1 MLRAIVLGMST
12 AGLQRILVPTDLSD
26 FAAGAIRWAA
36 FFQRRLGGRITVLYA
51 NQPWVPF
58 DIVEGPAAYVLQ
70 TSVEFRDRL
79 TRDLAEWVE
88 RYLPDAGDAIETR
101 IVDNAPAQAILDTA
115 ESIDA
120 DLIVMGTHGRTGWRR
135 ALLGSVT
142 EKVVHHTDRAVLCI
156 PPDATPSIGKILCPV
171 NFTEVARVALEE
183 ACALAA
189 TFDAELLVVHVADAL
204 GDGPDV
210 EGEFTAWIDPSVRD
224 RCRYTHLLAVGHAAE
239 ETIRLAHESRA
250 DLIVLGSQHKR
261 FADAS
266 VIGATTERVVRFAKR
281 GVWVVVAPAT

>member
-1 MLRAIVLGMST
+1 MST
-12 AGLQRILVPTDLSD
+12 ASLQHILVPTDLSN
-26 FAAGAIRWAA
+26 FATGALKWAA
-36 FFQRRLGGRITVLYA
+36 LFQRRLGGRLTVVYA

-58 DIVEGPAAYVLQ
+58 DVIEGPAAYTLQ
-70 TSVEFRDRL
+70 TSAEFRERIA
-79 TRDLAEWVE
+79 RDLRAYVE
-88 RYLPDAGDAIETR
+88 RHIPDAGDAVETR

-115 ESIDA
+115 ESVDA

-135 ALLGSVT
+135 ALLGSVA

-156 PPDATPSIGKILCPV
+156 PPGATPSIGKILCPV

-189 TFDAELLVVHVADAL
+189 TFDAELLIVHVTDPGGAASDI
-204 GDGPDV
+204 
-210 EGEFTAWIDPSVRD
+210 EGEFAAWIDPHVRD
-224 RCRYTHLLAVGHAAE
+224 RCRYAHVVTSGNAAE
-239 ETIRLAHESRA
+239 ETIGLANDTHA
-250 DLIVLGSQHKR
+250 DLLVLGSQHKR

-281 GVWVVVAPAT
+281 PVWVVSADGRS

>member
-1 MLRAIVLGMST
+1 MST
-12 AGLQRILVPTDLSD
+12 TSLQRILVPTDLSD
-26 FAAGAIRWAA
+26 FAAGAIRWATLL
-36 FFQRRLGGRITVLYA
+36 QRRLGGRITVLYA
-51 NQPWVPF
+51 NQPYVPF
-58 DIVEGPAAYVLQ
+58 DIMEGPAAYALQ

-88 RYLPDAGDAIETR
+88 RYLPEGGDTVETR
-101 IVDNAPAQAILDTA
+101 IVDQAPAQAILETA
-115 ESIDA
+115 EAIDA

-135 ALLGSVT
+135 TLLGSVA

-189 TFDAELLVVHVADAL
+189 IFDAELLLVHVTDP
-204 GDGPDV
+204 GDRAADV
-210 EGEFTAWIDPSVRD
+210 EGEFSAWIDPYVRT
-224 RCRYTHLLAVGHAAE
+224 RCRYAHVVATGNAAE
-239 ETIRLAHESRA
+239 ETIRIANEAHT

-281 GVWVVVAPAT
+281 AVWVVVAAI

>member
-1 MLRAIVLGMST
+1 MST
-12 AGLQRILVPTDLSD
+12 TSLERILVPTDLSD
-26 FAAGAIRWAA
+26 FAAASLDWAA
-36 FFQRRLGGRITVLYA
+36 LFQRRLGGRLTVLHA

-58 DIVEGPAAYVLQ
+58 DIMEGPAAYALQ

-88 RYLPDAGDAIETR
+88 RYLPDAGDAVETR
-101 IVDNAPAQAILDTA
+101 IVDDAPARAILETA
-115 ESIDA
+115 EALDA

-135 ALLGSVT
+135 ALLGSVA

-156 PPDATPSIGKILCPV
+156 PPGATPSIGKILCPV

-189 TFDAELLVVHVADAL
+189 TFDAELLIVHVTDPGDAAS
-204 GDGPDV
+204 DV
-210 EGEFTAWIDPSVRD
+210 EGEFAAWIDPHVRT
-224 RCRYTHLLAVGHAAE
+224 RCRYAHIVASGNAAE
-239 ETIRLAHESRA
+239 ETIRLANETHA

-281 GVWVVVAPAT
+281 AVWVVVA

>member
-1 MLRAIVLGMST
+1 MSAT
-12 AGLQRILVPTDLSD
+12 SLQRILVPTDLSD

-36 FFQRRLGGRITVLYA
+36 LLQRRLGGRITVLYA
-51 NQPWVPF
+51 NQPYVPF
-58 DIVEGPAAYVLQ
+58 DIMEGPAAYALQ
-70 TSVEFRDRL
+70 TSAEFRDRL
-79 TRDLAEWVE
+79 ARDLAEWVE
-88 RYLPDAGDAIETR
+88 RYLPEGGDAVESR
-101 IVDNAPAQAILDTA
+101 IVDQAPAQAILETA
-115 ESIDA
+115 DAIDA
-120 DLIVMGTHGRTGWRR
+120 DLIVMGTHGRTGWRP
-135 ALLGSVT
+135 ALLGSVA

-189 TFDAELLVVHVADAL
+189 TFDAELLIVHVTDTTDRASDI
-204 GDGPDV
+204 
-210 EGEFTAWIDPSVRD
+210 EGEFAAWIDPYVRT
-224 RCRYTHLLAVGHAAE
+224 RCRYAHVVASGNAAE
-239 ETIRLAHESRA
+239 ETIRIANEAHA

-281 GVWVVVAPAT
+281 AVWVVVAPAA

>member
-1 MLRAIVLGMST
+1 MST
-12 AGLQRILVPTDLSD
+12 TSLQRILVPTDLSD

-36 FFQRRLGGRITVLYA
+36 LLQRRLGGRITFLYA
-51 NQPWVPF
+51 NQRWVPF
-58 DIVEGPAAYVLQ
+58 DVMEGPAAYALQ

-88 RYLPDAGDAIETR
+88 RYLPDAGDAVESR
-101 IVDNAPAQAILDTA
+101 IVDQAPAQAILETA
-115 ESIDA
+115 EAIDA

-135 ALLGSVT
+135 ALLGSVA

-171 NFTEVARVALEE
+171 NFTEVARAALEE

-189 TFDAELLVVHVADAL
+189 TFDAELLVVHVTDRDDAPS
-204 GDGPDV
+204 DI
-210 EGEFTAWIDPSVRD
+210 EGEFAAWIDPHVRT
-224 RCRYTHLLAVGHAAE
+224 RCRYAHVVASGNAAE
-239 ETIRLAHESRA
+239 ETIRMANEAHA

-281 GVWVVVAPAT
+281 AVWVVVGTDRF

>member
-1 MLRAIVLGMST
+1 MST
-12 AGLQRILVPTDLSD
+12 TSLQRILVPTDLSD

-36 FFQRRLGGRITVLYA
+36 LLQRRLGGRITVLSA
-51 NQPWVPF
+51 NQPYVPF
-58 DIVEGPAAYVLQ
+58 DIMEGPAAYALQ

-88 RYLPDAGDAIETR
+88 RYLPEGGAAVETR
-101 IVDNAPAQAILDTA
+101 IVDHAPAQAILETA
-115 ESIDA
+115 DAIDA

-135 ALLGSVT
+135 ALLGSVA

-171 NFTEVARVALEE
+171 NFTEVARIALEE

-189 TFDAELLVVHVADAL
+189 TFDAELLLVHVTDPGDAAADI
-204 GDGPDV
+204 
-210 EGEFTAWIDPSVRD
+210 EGEFAAWIDPHVRT
-224 RCRYTHLLAVGHAAE
+224 RCRYAHVVASGNAAE
-239 ETIRLAHESRA
+239 ETIRIANDAHA

-281 GVWVVVAPAT
+281 AVWVVVAPTA

>member
-1 MLRAIVLGMST
+1 MSAT
-12 AGLQRILVPTDLSD
+12 SLQRILVPTDLSD

-36 FFQRRLGGRITVLYA
+36 LLQRRLGGRITVLYA
-51 NQPWVPF
+51 NQPYVPF
-58 DIVEGPAAYVLQ
+58 DIMEGPAAYALQ

-79 TRDLAEWVE
+79 ARDLRAYVE
-88 RYLPDAGDAIETR
+88 RHLPEAGDAVETR
-101 IVDNAPAQAILDTA
+101 IVDQGAPAQAILETA
-115 ESIDA
+115 EAIDA

-135 ALLGSVT
+135 ALLGSVA

-156 PPDATPSIGKILCPV
+156 PPGATPSIGKILCPV

-189 TFDAELLVVHVADAL
+189 TFDAELLIVHVTDPGDAAS
-204 GDGPDV
+204 DIQ
-210 EGEFTAWIDPSVRD
+210 GEFAAWIDPHVRT
-224 RCRYTHLLAVGHAAE
+224 RCRYAHIVASGNAAE
-239 ETIRLAHESRA
+239 ETIRLANETHA

-261 FADAS
+261 FTDAS

-281 GVWVVVAPAT
+281 AVWVVVVAAT